1 MRSYDLIEFNAP
13 LRMVERP
20 TPAPQGSEVLL
31 RVLAC
36 GVCHSDVHLW
46 EGFYDLGAG
55 KRLGLADRGLRLPL
69 TPGHEN
75 VGEVVAVGP
84 RAQGVKVGEQ
94 VLVFPWIGC
103 GRCSVCAR
111 GEEQLCLQPRSLGLF
126 LPGGFADHLLVPE
139 ARYLF
144 PVGDLDPVKAAP
156 YACSGLTT
164 YGALKK
170 VGRELMAAQPILIIG
185 AGGLGLMALSIL
197 KAMGG
202 RGAIVAE
209 IDPSKRQAALAAGA
223 LAAIDSAAPDAAAQ
237 IIAAAGAPLW
247 AAVDLVGAPST
258 VRMGLDSLV
267 KGGKLII
274 VGLFGGEI
282 TLPLPLI
289 PMRATTIQGSYVGSP
304 GELGEL
310 IELVRRTGL
319 PAVPVTTRPLDQASD
334 ALADLHAGRLIGR
347 AVLRPE

>member
-1 MRSYDLIEFNAP
+1 VHSYDLVEFNRP
-13 LRMVERP
+13 LRLVERP
-20 TPAPQGSEVLL
+20 TPEPQGSEVLL

-46 EGFYDLGAG
+46 EGFYDLGGG
-55 KRLGLADRGLRLPL
+55 KRLGLAERGLRLPL

-75 VGEVVAVGP
+75 VGEVVALGP
-84 RAQGVKVGEQ
+84 RARGVTVGER

-126 LPGGFADHLLVPE
+126 LPGGFADHLIVPE

-144 PVGDLDPVKAAP
+144 PLGELEPAKAAP

-170 VGRELMAAQPILIIG
+170 VGRELMTTQPILIIG
-185 AGGLGLMALSIL
+185 AGGLGLMALSIF

-202 RGAIVAE
+202 QGAIVAE

-223 LAAIDSAAPDAAAQ
+223 LATIDSAAPDAAAQ
-237 IIAAAGAPLW
+237 IIAAARAPLW
-247 AAVDLVGAPST
+247 AAVDLVGANST
-258 VRMGLDSLV
+258 VRLGLDSLV

-282 TLPLPLI
+282 TLSLPLI

-304 GELGEL
+304 GELAEL
-310 IELVRRTGL
+310 MELVRRTGL
-319 PAVPVTTRPLDQASD
+319 PSVPVTVRPLEQASV

-347 AVLRPE
+347 TVLRPV

>member
-1 MRSYDLIEFNAP
+1 MRSYDLVETNAP
-13 LRMVERP
+13 LRMAERP
-20 TPAPQGSEVLL
+20 TPKPQGGEVLL

-36 GVCHSDVHLW
+36 GVCHSDLHLW
-46 EGFYDLGAG
+46 EGFYDLGGG
-55 KRLGLADRGLRLPL
+55 KRLGLAERGLRLPL

-75 VGEVVAVGP
+75 VGEVVALGP
-84 RAQGVKVGEQ
+84 GAQGVKTGDRC
-94 VLVFPWIGC
+94 LVFPWIGC
-103 GRCSVCAR
+103 GRCAVCRR

-126 LPGGFADHLLVPE
+126 LPGGFADHLLVPD

-144 PVGDLDPVKAAP
+144 PIDGLDPAKAAP

-170 VGRELMAAQPILIIG
+170 VGRELMAEQPILIIG

-209 IDPSKRQAALAAGA
+209 LDPVKRQAALAAGA
-223 LAAIDSAAPDAAAQ
+223 LAAIDSAAPDAAAR

-247 AAVDLVGAPST
+247 AAVDLVGASST
-258 VRMGLDSLV
+258 VRLGLDSLV

-282 TLPLPLI
+282 TLSLPLI

-304 GELGEL
+304 GELAEL
-310 IELVRRTGL
+310 IALVRRTGL
-319 PAVPVTTRPLDQASD
+319 PSVPVSVRPLDQASA
-334 ALADLHAGRLIGR
+334 ALADLHAGKLIGR
-347 AVLRPE
+347 AVLQPA